1 MLESNIQSSLYK
13 NYNQQAIKYSNSIS
27 GWDHQKGMKNFSEG
41 TPFGLVLKMDWIS
54 TCVWGEDL
62 ELILANQ
69 AKEHSKR
76 GTNTSGSTLAKV
88 KDAWWQIRQKRPEHK
103 GWVQVMMRKKKKKMD
118 GPRLGHWLSATSIS
132 TQYLSLSIIRFN

>member
-1 MLESNIQSSLYK
+1 
-13 NYNQQAIKYSNSIS
+13 
-27 GWDHQKGMKNFSEG
+27 MKNFSEG

-54 TCVWGEDL
+54 TCGWGEDL

-88 KDAWWQIRQKRPEHK
+88 KDAWWQMIQLLPQSYNQKATVQLNYAVLRNIYHSRRTHK
-103 GWVQVMMRKKKKKMD
+103 LDEWHIFCKWIED
-118 GPRLGHWLSATSIS
+118 LPYSEL
-132 TQYLSLSIIRFN
+132 IIGENNDNG

>member
-13 NYNQQAIKYSNSIS
+13 NYNQQAIKYSNSI
-27 GWDHQKGMKNFSEG
+27 EG

-54 TCVWGEDL
+54 TCGWGEDL

-88 KDAWWQIRQKRPEHK
+88 KDAWWQIR
-103 GWVQVMMRKKKKKMD
+103 
-118 GPRLGHWLSATSIS
+118 
-132 TQYLSLSIIRFN
+132 